1 MKTSG
6 LSLKYT
12 ATAFAFITLTGC
24 ANLQPILPRTAPL
37 EANSAYIAGTFSGE
51 TYHGFAFVIQSLD
64 NQKKYYLSMSGN
76 QFIGR
81 KQDHLT
87 TTIKIPAGHYTIKQW
102 LTYERLLR
110 EVMVRKPMDEHPVLG
125 KPFQLKAGDVLHLGS
140 YDLEEKI
147 ENRYASN
154 TYFFFIK
161 PELLTQHMVQE
172 QLSNAYPSLAQQPFT
187 CLFCIDTIPQLQKDD
202 FKTP

>member
-1 MKTSG
+1 MNKRG

-12 ATAFAFITLTGC
+12 ATAFALITLTGC
-24 ANLQPILPRTAPL
+24 ANLQPILPKNAPL
-37 EANSAYIAGTFSGE
+37 ETNSAYVAGTFSGE

-64 NQKKYYLSMSGN
+64 NHKKYYLSMSGN

-81 KQDHLT
+81 QQDHLT
-87 TTIKIPAGHYTIKQW
+87 TAIKIPAGRYTIKQW

-110 EVMVRKPMDEHPVLG
+110 EVVVRKPVHEHPVLG

-140 YDLEEKI
+140 YDLDEKI
-147 ENRYASN
+147 ERSYASN

-161 PELLTQHMVQE
+161 SELLTQQMVQE
-172 QLSNAYPSLAQQPFT
+172 QLSNAYPSLAQQPFS
-187 CLFCIDTIPQLQKDD
+187 CLFCIDTIPELQKDG
-202 FKTP
+202 FKMP